1 MTTLELIDKEIRKLE
16 ASLEYAK
23 SKPNASEEEIANIQ
37 TKLELKREI
46 REIVWKSMA
55 V

>member
-1 MTTLELIDKEIRKLE
+1 MTTLELLDKEIRKLE

-23 SKPNASEEEIANIQ
+23 VKPNASEQEIANIQ
-37 TKLELKREI
+37 EKLKLKREI
-46 REIVWKSMA
+46 REIVQMSMA

>member
-1 MTTLELIDKEIRKLE
+1 MTTLELLDKEIRKLE

-23 SKPNASEEEIANIQ
+23 VKPNANKEEIANIQ
-37 TKLELKREI
+37 TKLDLKREI
-46 REIVWKSMA
+46 REIVRKALA